1 MNTKVKQIVIASC
14 VGALLVVSG
23 LLAIGYWWGYRSP
36 NGMRI
41 KQDEVQH
48 YESVIQRLKS
58 SQVSE
63 IGDKEKIIAL
73 LRQERDSLEKEITR
87 LKGVVDEKD
96 SEMKRM
102 ILRHW
107 IVGVALFLF
116 AFLVAPV
123 IGWVGKRSLEKQTTG
138 RHEGSENA

>member
-1 MNTKVKQIVIASC
+1 
-14 VGALLVVSG
+14 
-23 LLAIGYWWGYRSP
+23 
-36 NGMRI
+36 MRI

-63 IGDKEKIIAL
+63 IGDKEKVIAS

-96 SEMKRM
+96 SEMKGM

-107 IVGVALFLF
+107 IVGVALVLF

-123 IGWVGKRSLEKQTTG
+123 VGWVGKRSLEKQTAG
-138 RHEGSENA
+138 RREGTENA